1 MISYLRN
8 KWRKTTIGRS
18 ARILSRTDQR
28 KIVLVTLL
36 QMVMSLLDLAG
47 VAVIGILG
55 ALAVNGI
62 ESKKQGTTVLSVL
75 RLFRIDGRPL
85 QTQAFILGS
94 IAAGVLVSRTIISI
108 IFTRKTLY
116 FLSRKGAAISADLIS
131 KLLSQPLL
139 KIQEKTSQETLYAV
153 TFGVT
158 TITLGVIGVLVAL
171 VADATLLG
179 AMAIGLFVVDPVI
192 AVSTFLVF
200 SIIGLI
206 LYKFMHTKAAD
217 LGILNSELSIESN
230 ERVIEV
236 INSYREL
243 VVRNR
248 RQFYA
253 NEISRL
259 RIRLADTLA
268 ELAFMPSVS
277 KYVIEGTVV
286 IGSLAIGGL
295 QFALKDATH
304 AIGTLTIFIAAG
316 SRIAPAVLRVQ
327 QGAIAVKGN
336 LGSANPTLDLI
347 ESLQNLPSYSSDIS
361 ALDTEHLGFEPSI
374 EIDNVSLTYPGND
387 SPAINNFSLKIPR
400 GSSVAFVG
408 PSGAGKTTLV
418 DILLGVLKPQS
429 GSVKISGLDPLD
441 AIAKWPGALSYVP
454 QDVQISNGTIRQNVA
469 LGFPSVDAQDD
480 LVNGSLA
487 TAALTEFVNSLA
499 LGVDTPVGERGAK
512 ISGGQRQRLG
522 IARALFTKPALLV
535 LDEATSA
542 LDGETELEIS
552 DAISAL
558 KGKATIILIAHRLS
572 TVRQADIV
580 AYLEKGNLIFAGTF
594 EEVRRQVPDFDK
606 QAKLMGL

>member
-1 MISYLRN
+1 
-8 KWRKTTIGRS
+8 
-18 ARILSRTDQR
+18 
-28 KIVLVTLL
+28 
-36 QMVMSLLDLAG
+36 MVMSLLDLAG

-62 ESKKQGTTVLSVL
+62 ESKKQGTTVSSVL
-75 RLFRIDGRPL
+75 RLFGIDGRPL

-94 IAAGVLVSRTIISI
+94 IAAGVLISRTIISI

-217 LGILNSELSIESN
+217 LGVLNSELSIESN

-327 QGAIAVKGN
+327 QGAIAVKGS

-361 ALDTEHLGFEPSI
+361 ALDTEHFGFEPSI

-418 DILLGVLKPQS
+418 DILLGVLRPQS